1 MCSFTSR
8 VYVRVSSDLFVT
20 SLAVHLAPGIKICQN
35 QACSAPRWGDPLWM
49 QFSWQCQDPPCT
61 LSPLFNEK
69 YTQTWH
75 VQFHSFKLLWTT
87 SFPYLTH
94 TSGLKIH
101 HNKYRSTL
109 TLTASMY
116 KNMWHL
122 YNSIKN
128 SFFSPFLFFR
138 SHGLKKDIWMYL
150 LLPNISGYII

>member
-8 VYVRVSSDLFVT
+8 VYVRVSSDLFMT

-35 QACSAPRWGDPLWM
+35 QACSATRWGDPLWM

-75 VQFHSFKLLWTT
+75 LQFHSFKMLWTT
-87 SFPYLTH
+87 SFLYLTH
-94 TSGLKIH
+94 ISGSKIH

-122 YNSIKN
+122 YNSLKIR
-128 SFFSPFLFFR
+128 FFSLSYFSRQNRNTIRL
-138 SHGLKKDIWMYL
+138 
-150 LLPNISGYII
+150 